1 MPLIPLLRTF
11 TIRTRMNAAIALVV
25 VLFVFVGAIGIVA
38 GKRLQ
43 TLNDQGTATALRDV
57 RLLGAVAEHLGQLS
71 LHEKQAIIDYEDGVS
86 VLREREAW
94 KAAADA
100 TRQSL
105 VALQSQAPADMA
117 QRCGEAL
124 AQLDQYIRH
133 TSGVLDRVQ
142 DGGFTTAH
150 DADKAMDS
158 AKAAIQAITQ
168 QLTALRQLVDA
179 RTAQGQQA
187 FDAAMQQT
195 GVLYLGTL
203 ALIIVALAPLTW
215 LNARSIVQP
224 IEEAQ
229 DIARTITLGD
239 LTQPIAVNGADEA
252 SALSASL
259 RDMQQALR
267 GLVGQ
272 VRGSAEDIRSA
283 SDEIAVGNQQLSAR
297 TEQTAGNLQQTAS
310 SMEELTATVR
320 QSADAARHASELAAT
335 AGAVAVRGGAAVTS
349 VVATMEEIQASS
361 RKIAD
366 ILGVIDGIAFQTN
379 ILALNAAVE
388 AARAG
393 EQGRGFAV
401 VAGEVRSLAQR
412 SAGAAREIKGL
423 IAASV
428 EKVGSGAR
436 LAADAGKTM
445 TEIEASVQRVTAIIE
460 AITVASAQQAGGI
473 AEVNS
478 AVVQLD
484 QMTQQNAAMVE
495 QSAAAAQGLQEQSQ
509 RLNQVVGAFRI
520 DSAV

>member
-25 VLFVFVGAIGIVA
+25 ALFVFVGAIGIFA

-43 TLNDQGTATALRDV
+43 TLNEHMTTSALRDV

-71 LHEKQAIIDYEDGVS
+71 LHEKQAIIDYEDGIS

-105 VALQSQAPADMA
+105 TTLQAQASADMV
-117 QRCGEAL
+117 QRCSEAMTHL
-124 AQLDQYIRH
+124 NQYIRH
-133 TSGVLDRVQ
+133 TSGVLERVQ
-142 DGGFTTAH
+142 DGGFATAH

-158 AKAAIQAITQ
+158 AKTAIRAIEQ
-168 QLTALRQLVDA
+168 QLAGLRQQVDA
-179 RTAQGQQA
+179 RMDQGQQA

-195 GVLYLGTL
+195 LVLYLGTL
-203 ALIIVALAPLTW
+203 GLIIALLAPLTW

-229 DIARTITLGD
+229 NIARTITLGD
-239 LTQPIAVNGADEA
+239 LTQPIAVKGADEA

-259 RDMQQALR
+259 RDMQHALR
-267 GLVGQ
+267 TLVGQ

-297 TEQTAGNLQQTAS
+297 TEQTTDNLQQTAS
-310 SMEELTATVR
+310 SMEELTATLHH
-320 QSADAARHASELAAT
+320 SASAARHASELAAT
-335 AGAVAVRGGAAVTS
+335 AGAVAVRGGSAVTS

-366 ILGVIDGIAFQTN
+366 IIGVIDDIALQTN

-423 IAASV
+423 IATSV
-428 EKVGSGAR
+428 DKVSAGAR

-460 AITVASAQQAGGI
+460 AITVASTQQAGGI
-473 AEVNS
+473 ADVNS
-478 AVVQLD
+478 AVVHLD

-495 QSAAAAQGLQEQSQ
+495 QSAAAAQGLQEQSH
-509 RLNQVVGAFRI
+509 RLNQVVGVFRI
-520 DSAV
+520 DAAA